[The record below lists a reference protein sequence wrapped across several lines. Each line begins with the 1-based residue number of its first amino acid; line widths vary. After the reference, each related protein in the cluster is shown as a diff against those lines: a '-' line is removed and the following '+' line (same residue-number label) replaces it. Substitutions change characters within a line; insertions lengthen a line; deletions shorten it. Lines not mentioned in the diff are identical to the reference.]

1 MSTNNKGWQRLFI
14 FCFGLFAGTAFCMK
28 WMESDFIYNEKLFTI
43 IGLEVT
49 YPKEKVAA
57 ILGGLNGPVR
67 RSLEYHLYFD
77 FAFMLGVYPG
87 ILALC
92 MMARNKSANRKLRLF
107 LSTLA
112 IGQFIAFFCDIAENW
127 FLLQWLEVPKI
138 GGEFAIFHILVYT
151 KWILALSGAV
161 IAIPLAI
168 RRVRKKNNAL
178 ENSQ

>member
-57 ILGGLNGPVR
+57 ILGGLDGTVR

-77 FAFMLGVYPG
+77 FAFMVGVYPG

-92 MMARNKSANRKLRLF
+92 MMARNKSANRKMRLF
-107 LSTLA
+107 LSVLA
-112 IGQFIAFFCDIAENW
+112 IGQFIAFGCDIAENW
-127 FLLQWLEVPKI
+127 FLLQWLELPMI
-138 GGEFAIFHILVYT
+138 GSEFGVFHIIVYI
-151 KWILALSGAV
+151 KWILALSGAL
-161 IAIPLAI
+161 IAIPLAL
-168 RRVRKKNNAL
+168 RRGQKKK
-178 ENSQ
+178 SP